1 MAKRKCTS
9 TDLQN
14 TARYIH
20 IKLRIE
26 QHERTPINTGGELKC
41 SGKIGSSWFT
51 SGIHRVTIY
60 TNPVIRLMILTLLQK
75 KICSPSGGLIP
86 VLVWDWLLAGI
97 SPEKRRNYCVPFLA
111 DLFIYSDEAACT
123 DASTPKGE
131 VIIVTPF
138 LLTYY
143 LRKKLNNYSREKWIL
158 YCINDTGMLTNIKK
172 ESKANVIQKW
182 SYLSNLLINK
192 ISIT

>member
-1 MAKRKCTS
+1 MTMAKRKCTS

-75 KICSPSGGLIP
+75 KNMLSFWRTYSRIGMRLTSCSDFSRKEKELLCSLPSW
-86 VLVWDWLLAGI
+86 LVHIFGWGCLYRRFYA
-97 SPEKRRNYCVPFLA
+97 KRRSNYCDPLPV
-111 DLFIYSDEAACT
+111 
-123 DASTPKGE
+123 
-131 VIIVTPF
+131 
-138 LLTYY
+138 
-143 LRKKLNNYSREKWIL
+143 
-158 YCINDTGMLTNIKK
+158 
-172 ESKANVIQKW
+172 
-182 SYLSNLLINK
+182 NLL
-192 ISIT
+192 SSEEAEQLL